1 MRGRQGA
8 LTEAKMANIWFT
20 KVGDP
25 VPTSSTPARL
35 LRSGMLV
42 RELSRRG
49 HSVRWWAS
57 TFDHFSKRHI
67 APSETR
73 ISPWPNL
80 EIELLHTPGY
90 RSNVSIARLRDHR
103 ELAARFRDRAQSG
116 TPPDLVWASFPT
128 IELCYEAVEFSAR
141 HGIPAIADIRDLWPD
156 VFVRALPAPVRPLGR
171 LVLLPL
177 ERSTRRALSGATRL
191 VATSESYL
199 KWGCARAGRPRR
211 ETDAVFPLG
220 YEQKTI
226 PEGDLAA
233 ALEFLRSRGVDSSKT
248 IVWYVGGF
256 GWSYDL
262 APVIA
267 AARMLAQEG
276 DQSLQ
281 FVLSGS
287 GGKEEALRSSAK
299 GLGNVVFTGWLDA
312 AGLAA
317 MMRLAALGLAAYADE
332 AAQSLPNKIFEYM
345 SGGVPIL
352 SSLRG
357 ECADFLSTHQCGV
370 TYRSAAEFI
379 EHIDT
384 FRAHRQRWAEMGAKG
399 RAVFLK
405 EYDSAVVYPRMAD
418 YIEECLASHRAGRM
432 EESHV

>member
-1 MRGRQGA
+1 
-8 LTEAKMANIWFT
+8 MANIWYT

-25 VPTSSTPARL
+25 VPTSSTPKRI

-49 HSVRWWAS
+49 HSVRWWSS

-67 APSETR
+67 AASETV

-90 RSNVSIARLRDHR
+90 KRNVSLARLRDHR
-103 ELAARFRDRAQSG
+103 ELAARFRERANSI
-116 TPPDLVWASFPT
+116 TAPDLVWASFPT
-128 IELCYEAVEFSAR
+128 IELCYEAVVFAAQ
-141 HGIPAIADIRDLWPD
+141 HGIPVIVDIRDLWPD
-156 VFVRALPAPVRPLGR
+156 IFVRALPAPMRPLAR
-171 LVLLPL
+171 LAMLSL

-199 KWGCARAGRPRR
+199 QWGCERARRPRR

-226 PEGDLAA
+226 PESDLAA
-233 ALEFLRSRGVDSSKT
+233 ALEFLRSRGVDPGKT

-267 AARMLAQEG
+267 AARMLAEEG
-276 DQSLQ
+276 DTSLQ

-287 GGKEEALRSSAK
+287 GGKEEALKSSTK

-317 MMRLAALGLAAYADE
+317 MMRLAALGLAAYADT

-357 ECADFLSTHQCGV
+357 ECADFLSAHQCGE
-370 TYRSAAEFI
+370 TYASAAEFM
-379 EHIDT
+379 EHIDA
-384 FRAHRQRWAEMGAKG
+384 FRAHGRRWAEMGAKG

-405 EYDSAVVYPRMAD
+405 EYDSAVIYPRMAD
-418 YIEECLASHRAGRM
+418 YAEECLASHHAGRM
-432 EESHV
+432 EESHVET

>member
-1 MRGRQGA
+1 
-8 LTEAKMANIWFT
+8 MANIWYT

-25 VPTSSTPARL
+25 VPTSSSPTRL

-49 HSVRWWAS
+49 HSVRWWTS

-67 APSETR
+67 ADCESV

-90 RSNVSIARLRDHR
+90 KRNVSIARLRDHR
-103 ELAARFRDRAQSG
+103 ELAARFRERAQMT

-128 IELCYEAVEFSAR
+128 IELCCEAVEFSAR
-141 HGIPAIADIRDLWPD
+141 HGIPVVVDIRDLWPD
-156 VFVRALPAPVRPLGR
+156 IFVRALPALARPLGR
-171 LVLLPL
+171 LALLPL
-177 ERSTRRALSGATRL
+177 ARRTQRALSGATRL
-191 VATSESYL
+191 VATSETYL
-199 KWGCARAGRPRR
+199 TWGCERAGRPRR
-211 ETDAVFPLG
+211 ATDAVFPLG

-226 PEGDLAA
+226 PEADLAT
-233 ALEFLRSRGVDSSKT
+233 ALEFLQSRGVDSSKT

-267 AARMLAQEG
+267 AARMLAEKG
-276 DQSLQ
+276 DTSLQ

-287 GGKEEALRSSAK
+287 GGKEEVLKSSAK
-299 GLGNVVFTGWLDA
+299 GLGNVVFTAWLDT

-317 MMRLAALGLAAYADE
+317 MMRIAALGLAAYSDE

-345 SGGVPIL
+345 SGEVPIL

-357 ECADFLSTHQCGV
+357 ECAGFLRLHQCGA
-370 TYRSAAEFI
+370 TYSSTAEFI
-379 EHIDT
+379 ECIRS
-384 FRAHRQRWAEMGAKG
+384 FRANRQKWAEMGAKG
-399 RAVFLK
+399 RTVFLR
-405 EYDSAVVYPRMAD
+405 EHDSAVVYPRIAD
-418 YIEECLASHRAGRM
+418 YIEECLASHRAERT
-432 EESHV
+432 EVSHV

>member
-1 MRGRQGA
+1 
-8 LTEAKMANIWFT
+8 
-20 KVGDP
+20 
-25 VPTSSTPARL
+25 
-35 LRSGMLV
+35 MLV

-49 HSVRWWAS
+49 HSVRWWSS

-67 APSETR
+67 ADAESVIT
-73 ISPWPNL
+73 PWRNL

-90 RSNVSIARLRDHR
+90 KRNVSVARMRDHR
-103 ELAARFRDRAQSG
+103 ELAARFRERANSV
-116 TPPDLVWASFPT
+116 TPPGLIWASFPT
-128 IELCYEAVEFSAR
+128 IELCYEAVEFSAQ
-141 HGIPAIADIRDLWPD
+141 HGIPVIVDIRDLWPD
-156 VFVRALPAPVRPLGR
+156 IFVRALPPPMRPLGR
-171 LVLLPL
+171 LAMLPL

-191 VATSESYL
+191 VAISGSYL
-199 KWGCARAGRPRR
+199 QWGCERAGRPRR
-211 ETDAVFPLG
+211 ETDDVFPLG

-226 PEGDLAA
+226 PENDLAA
-233 ALEFLRSRGVDSSKT
+233 ALEFLRSRGVDSKKT

-267 AARMLAQEG
+267 AARMLAKEG
-276 DQSLQ
+276 RDSLQ

-287 GGKEEALRSSAK
+287 GGKEDALRSSTK

-317 MMRLAALGLAAYADE
+317 MMRLAALGLAAYSDE

-357 ECADFLSTHQCGV
+357 ECAHFLSTHQCGV
-370 TYRSAAEFI
+370 TYNSAAEFI

-384 FRAHRQRWAEMGAKG
+384 FRTHRQKWAEMGAKG

-418 YIEECLASHRAGRM
+418 YIEECLASHSAGRR